1 MVLAVLVLLA
11 VVVVVLWI
19 FSAPIAQ
26 GIHSAQSFDAVTF
39 LKEHVLAL
47 AMLTGCLVIFGLI
60 WLPKWQAARPELT
73 MKERFE
79 VENEARKTLAQIV
92 GGAAVLV
99 GLYFT
104 WSSIEVSR
112 EGQVTERFTHAI
124 DQLGSDKS
132 ETRVGGIYALERIA
146 RNSER
151 DHWPIMEV
159 LTAYVRDNAP
169 WPPEKALSSKD
180 DQPKQSVKKTMG
192 LIPRQIS
199 PKPSID
205 IQAILTVLGRR
216 KRAYEKVRERWL
228 QQLDLSWT
236 DLRGAVFWGAH
247 LEGANLQG
255 AHLDGADLRL
265 AAFTAA
271 DFEDAHLEG
280 AILQGTRLEGANFR
294 RAYLDTAIVEMA
306 QLEGA
311 DMTGVRLRG
320 ADLSSANLKH
330 AHLGGAH
337 MERAEL
343 DGAYLEGTSFAGA
356 QLEGADFWGAQ
367 LKGALLADAQ
377 LKGANF
383 EGAHLDGAYLWG
395 ANLQGVKNLT
405 VEQLSTVRTLHQA
418 LIDPPLRAQIEQRHR
433 HLLEKPRE

>member
-1 MVLAVLVLLA
+1 
-11 VVVVVLWI
+11 VVVLWI

-26 GIHSAQSFDAVTF
+26 VIHSAQSFDAITF
-39 LKEHVLAL
+39 LKEHLLAL
-47 AMLTGCLVIFGLI
+47 TMLTGCLVIFGLI

-112 EGQVTERFTHAI
+112 EGQVTERFTRAI
-124 DQLGSDKS
+124 DQLGSDKI
-132 ETRVGGIYALERIA
+132 EIRVGGIHALEQIA

-151 DHWPIMEV
+151 DHWPTMEV
-159 LTAYVRDNAP
+159 LTAYVREKAP
-169 WPPEKALSSKD
+169 WPTEKALSLKD
-180 DQPKQSVKKTMG
+180 DQPKRSLKKTMG
-192 LIPRQIS
+192 LIPQQLS
-199 PKPSID
+199 PKPSVD
-205 IQAILTVLGRR
+205 IQAVLTVLGRR
-216 KRAYEKVRERWL
+216 NRAYEKGREQWL
-228 QQLDLSWT
+228 RQLDLNWT

-255 AHLDGADLRL
+255 AHLDGADLRH

-311 DMTGVRLRG
+311 DMTEVRLRG
-320 ADLSSANLKH
+320 ADLSAANLKH

-343 DGAYLEGTSFAGA
+343 DGAYLEGTSFDGA
-356 QLEGADFWGAQ
+356 QLEGANFWGAQ
-367 LKGALLADAQ
+367 LKGASLSDAQ

-383 EGAHLDGAYLWG
+383 EKARLDGAYLWG

-418 LIDPPLRAQIEQRHR
+418 LIDPLLRAQIEQRHR